1 MLELVE
7 LLNEHNHRYY
17 ILNAPVISDFEFDQM
32 MHELHALEQA
42 HPDWALDYSPTK
54 RVGGDITDR
63 FEKVKHT
70 YPMLSLSNTY
80 SQEEITEW
88 QSRASKLLMSSDESP
103 DSIKH
108 EFAMELKYDG
118 LAISLIYEEGVL
130 VRALTR
136 GDGEVGEDITANAKT
151 IRSIPLMLDGQYPSK
166 FEIRGEVFLPLAEFN
181 RLNKEREER
190 GEELYANPRNTAAG
204 TLKQQDSREV
214 AKRGLDCFLYYVMG
228 ENLPYSNHAEA
239 LAAAASWG
247 FKTPVSFP
255 RYFETTHTI
264 EGIMR
269 FIGYWDIERHS
280 LPFDIDG
287 IVIKLNSYID
297 QQELG
302 MTAKSPRW
310 AIAYKFK
317 SESVSTPLLDIRYQV
332 GRTGAITP
340 VAYLKPVVL
349 AGTTVKRASVHNADQ
364 IKKLDLSIG
373 DYVFVEKGGEII
385 PKITGVD
392 VSRQAENRI
401 PVQFIDECPVCHTA
415 LIRHEGEAQH
425 YCPNEDG
432 CDPQRIGKIE
442 HFVGRKAM
450 NVEGFGSETVAGLY
464 HAGLIA
470 TYADIYHLEPEQ
482 LLGLEFSVGEDDEV
496 KKRSLQSKSVDNL
509 MAGIAQSKVVP
520 FERVLFALGIR
531 FVGETVAK
539 KLAKSFQNIDALMA
553 ADEEALL
560 KVDEVGDKIAASV
573 RSWFQKPEHQER
585 IEKLRTAGLQMSIDE
600 SLQREQQSTI
610 LAGKTVVVSGVF
622 AHFSRDGIKESVEA
636 NGGQIVGSISKKT
649 GLVIA
654 GDKMGPEKKKKAEEL
669 GVTVISELE
678 YMDLIGTR
686 AEH

>member
-1 MLELVE
+1 MLELVD

-32 MHELHALEQA
+32 MHELQMLEQA
-42 HPDWALDYSPTK
+42 YPDGVLDYSPTK

-63 FEKVKHT
+63 FEKVKHA

-88 QSRASKLLMSSDESP
+88 QSRVSKLLIPSDEPQHST
-103 DSIKH
+103 SH

-118 LAISLIYEEGVL
+118 LAISLIYEDGVL

-151 IRSIPLMLDGQYPSK
+151 IRSIPLRLDGQFPPK

-228 ENLPYSNHAEA
+228 ENLPFNNHADA
-239 LAAAASWG
+239 LAAASSWG
-247 FKTPVSFP
+247 FKTPVAFP
-255 RYFETTHTI
+255 RYFETTSSI
-264 EGIMR
+264 EGIMS
-269 FIGYWDIERHS
+269 FIEYWNKERHA

-287 IVIKLNSYID
+287 IVIKLNSYTD

-317 SESVSTPLLDIRYQV
+317 SESVSTPLLEIRYQV

-364 IKKLDLSIG
+364 IKKLDLCIG

-392 VSRQAENRI
+392 TAQRAENRI
-401 PVQFIDECPVCHTA
+401 PVQFIEACPVCHA
-415 LIRHEGEAQH
+415 HLIRHEGEAQH

-450 NVEGFGSETVAGLY
+450 NVEGLGSETVAGLY
-464 HAGLIA
+464 HAGLIS
-470 TYADIYHLEPEQ
+470 TYADIYELQASQ
-482 LLGLEFSVGEDDEV
+482 LLGLEFSVGEEDDI
-496 KKRSLQSKSVDNL
+496 KKRSLQLKSVDNL
-509 MAGIAQSKVVP
+509 MAGIAQSKGIP

-539 KLAKSFQNIDALMA
+539 KLAKSFQHMEALMV

-573 RSWFQKPEHQER
+573 RSWFQKPEHLER
-585 IEKLRTAGLQMSIDE
+585 IERLRAAGLQMSIDP
-600 SLQREQQSTI
+600 SQQREAQSSI

-622 AHFSRDGIKESVEA
+622 EHFSRDGIKESVEA

-669 GVTVISELE
+669 GVPVISEKD
-678 YMDLIGTR
+678 YMELIGSG
-686 AEH
+686 AQP

>member
-1 MLELVE
+1 MFELVD

-32 MHELHALEQA
+32 MHELQMLEQA
-42 HPDWALDYSPTK
+42 YPDGVLDYSPTK

-63 FEKVKHT
+63 FEKVKHA

-88 QSRASKLLMSSDESP
+88 QSRVSKLLIPSDEPQHST
-103 DSIKH
+103 SH

-118 LAISLIYEEGVL
+118 LAISLIYEDGVL

-151 IRSIPLMLDGQYPSK
+151 IRSIPLRLDGQFPRK

-228 ENLPYSNHAEA
+228 ENLPFNNHADA
-239 LAAAASWG
+239 LAAASSWG
-247 FKTPVSFP
+247 FKTPVAFP
-255 RYFETTHTI
+255 RYFETTSSI
-264 EGIMR
+264 EGIMS
-269 FIGYWDIERHS
+269 FIEYWNKERHA

-287 IVIKLNSYID
+287 IVIKLNSYSD

-317 SESVSTPLLDIRYQV
+317 SESVSTPLLEIRYQV

-364 IKKLDLSIG
+364 IKKLDLCIG

-392 VSRQAENRI
+392 TAQRAENRI
-401 PVQFIDECPVCHTA
+401 PVQFIEACPVCHA
-415 LIRHEGEAQH
+415 HLIRHEGEAQH

-450 NVEGFGSETVAGLY
+450 NVEGLGSETVAGLY

-470 TYADIYHLEPEQ
+470 TYADIYELQVSQ
-482 LLGLEFSVGEDDEV
+482 LLGLEFSVGEEDDI
-496 KKRSLQSKSVDNL
+496 KKRSLQLKSVDNL
-509 MAGIAQSKVVP
+509 MAGIAQSKGIP

-539 KLAKSFQNIDALMA
+539 KLAKSFQHMEALMV

-560 KVDEVGDKIAASV
+560 KVDEVGEKIAASV
-573 RSWFQKPEHQER
+573 RSWFQKPEHLER
-585 IEKLRTAGLQMSIDE
+585 IERLRAAGLQMSIDP
-600 SLQREQQSTI
+600 SQQREAQSSI

-622 AHFSRDGIKESVEA
+622 EHFSRDGIKESVEA

-649 GLVIA
+649 GLLIA

-669 GVTVISELE
+669 GVPVISEKE
-678 YMDLIGTR
+678 YMELIGSG
-686 AEH
+686 AQP